1 MKLNLKTKNILFI
14 LLGAAIYAFGL
25 VNFNMKNMLAEG
37 GVTGITLIL
46 YNLFSID
53 PAISNIVLNIPLFFA
68 GWRFFR
74 RNEFIYTLIGTFS
87 LSIFLYIFQHWMT
100 FDFSLKHDLF
110 LAALFAGV
118 FIGGGLGIIFRYG
131 GTTGGS
137 DIVARITH
145 KKYGWAM
152 SKTMLIIDAAVIV
165 LSIIYLDYRQM
176 MYTLVGVFV
185 GAKMIDIIQKGAYS
199 AKAIM
204 VFSKKSDQIAEQ
216 VIKLLDR
223 SVTLMDG
230 HGGYTGRKMNVLYCV
245 VSSNEVFRLKSLIHE
260 VDPDA
265 FVTVNDVHEV
275 FGEGFAANE
284 IETTDRKTKQISQE
298 KNIHKESSEVL
309 PSKHLSSHST
319 KKPLQ

>member
-1 MKLNLKTKNILFI
+1 MNLNLKTKNVLFI

-37 GVTGITLIL
+37 GVTGLTLIL
-46 YNLFSID
+46 YNLISID
-53 PAISNIVLNIPLFFA
+53 PAVSNIVLNIPLFFA

-87 LSIFLYIFQHWMT
+87 LSFFLLVFQHWIT
-100 FDFSLKHDLF
+100 FDFSLRHDLF
-110 LAALFAGV
+110 LAALFAGA

-145 KKYGWAM
+145 KKFGWAM
-152 SKTMLIIDAAVIV
+152 SKTMLVIDAAVII
-165 LSIIYLDYRQM
+165 LSLCYLDYRQM

-185 GAKMIDIIQKGAYS
+185 GAKMIDMIQKGAYS

-204 VFSKKSDQIAEQ
+204 IFSKKSDLLAGQI
-216 VIKLLDR
+216 IKLLDR

-230 HGGYTGRKMNVLYCV
+230 KGGYTGRKMNVLYCV
-245 VSSNEVFRLKSLIHE
+245 VSRNEVFRLKSLIHE
-260 VDPDA
+260 FDPDA

-275 FGEGFAANE
+275 FGEGFAQNDVELANFTE
-284 IETTDRKTKQISQE
+284 KQLMKE
-298 KNIHKESSEVL
+298 KNNN
-309 PSKHLSSHST
+309 P
-319 KKPLQ
+319 

>member
-1 MKLNLKTKNILFI
+1 MKGCVLMKFNLQKRSILFI

-37 GVTGITLIL
+37 GVTGITLIF

-53 PAISNIVLNIPLFFA
+53 PAVSNIILNIPLFFA

-74 RNEFIYTLIGTFS
+74 RNEFIYTLLGTFS
-87 LSIFLYIFQHWMT
+87 LSFFLYIFQHWIT
-100 FDFSLKHDLF
+100 FDFSLTHDLF
-110 LAALFAGV
+110 LAALFAGA

-152 SKTMLIIDAAVIV
+152 SKTMLVIDAAVIV
-165 LSIIYLDYRQM
+165 LSLCYLDYRQM
-176 MYTLVGVFV
+176 MYTLVGIFV
-185 GAKMIDIIQKGAYS
+185 GAKMIDVIQKGAYS

-204 VFSKKSDQIAEQ
+204 IFSKKSELIADQI
-216 VIKLLDR
+216 IKLLDR
-223 SVTLMDG
+223 SVTLIDG
-230 HGGYTGRKMNVLYCV
+230 KGGYTGRKMNVLYCV
-245 VSSNEVFRLKSLIHE
+245 VSRNEVFRLKSLIKE
-260 VDPDA
+260 LDPDA

-275 FGEGFAANE
+275 FGEGFAKNDV
-284 IETTDRKTKQISQE
+284 ETNFKTK
-298 KNIHKESSEVL
+298 L
-309 PSKHLSSHST
+309 
-319 KKPLQ
+319 PLQEHVEKPTSGDSTDA

>member
-1 MKLNLKTKNILFI
+1 MKLNLQTKNMLFI

-25 VNFNMKNMLAEG
+25 VNFNMKNTLAEG
-37 GVTGITLIL
+37 GVTGLTLIL
-46 YNLFSID
+46 YNLLKID
-53 PAISNIVLNIPLFFA
+53 PAVSNIVLNIPLFFA

-74 RNEFIYTLIGTFS
+74 RNEFIYTLVGTFS
-87 LSIFLYIFQHWMT
+87 LSFFLYIFQHWIT
-100 FDFSLKHDLF
+100 FDFSLRHDLF
-110 LAALFAGV
+110 LAALFAGA

-152 SKTMLIIDAAVIV
+152 SKTMLIIDAAVII
-165 LSIIYLDYRQM
+165 LSIFYLDYRQM

-204 VFSKKSDQIAEQ
+204 IFSRKSHVLAEQ
-216 VIKLLDR
+216 IIKLLDR
-223 SVTLMDG
+223 SVTLIDG
-230 HGGYTGRKMNVLYCV
+230 QGGYTKRKMNVLYCV
-245 VSSNEVFRLKSLIHE
+245 VSRNEVFRLKSLIHE
-260 VDPDA
+260 LDPDA

-275 FGEGFAANE
+275 FGEGFAKNDV
-284 IETTDRKTKQISQE
+284 ETADWQAKASSQQTE
-298 KNIHKESSEVL
+298 Q
-309 PSKHLSSHST
+309 ST
-319 KKPLQ
+319 KTDKPQ

>member
-1 MKLNLKTKNILFI
+1 MKWNLQTKNILFI

-46 YNLFSID
+46 YNLLSID
-53 PAISNIVLNIPLFFA
+53 PAVSNIVLNIPLFFA
-68 GWRFFR
+68 GWRFFK

-87 LSIFLYIFQHWMT
+87 LSFFLYIFQHWIT
-100 FDFSLKHDLF
+100 FDFSLTHDLF
-110 LAALFAGV
+110 LAALFAGA
-118 FIGGGLGIIFRYG
+118 FIGGGLGVIFRYG

-145 KKYGWAM
+145 KKFGWAM
-152 SKTMLIIDAAVIV
+152 SQTMLVIDAAVI
-165 LSIIYLDYRQM
+165 IISLCYLDYRQM

-185 GAKMIDIIQKGAYS
+185 GAKMIDVIQKGAYS

-204 VFSKKSDQIAEQ
+204 IFSKRSETIAKQIIS
-216 VIKLLDR
+216 VLDR

-230 HGGYTGRKMNVLYCV
+230 KGGYTGKEMNVLYCV
-245 VSSNEVFRLKSLIHE
+245 VSRNEVFRLKSLIHE
-260 VDPDA
+260 IDPNA

-275 FGEGFAANE
+275 FGEGFANNDVE
-284 IETTDRKTKQISQE
+284 MTTKFVDKTSRSGRR
-298 KNIHKESSEVL
+298 NR
-309 PSKHLSSHST
+309 
-319 KKPLQ
+319 

>member
-1 MKLNLKTKNILFI
+1 MKLDLKKKDILFI

-25 VNFNMKNMLAEG
+25 VNFNMKNQLAEG

-46 YNLFSID
+46 YNLLKID

-68 GWRFFR
+68 GWKFFR

-87 LSIFLYIFQHWMT
+87 LSFFLFVFQHLIT
-100 FDFSLKHDLF
+100 FDFTLKHDLF

-145 KKYGWAM
+145 KRYGWAM
-152 SKTMLIIDAAVIV
+152 SKTMLIIDATVILV
-165 LSIIYLDYRQM
+165 SLVYLDYRQM

-185 GAKMIDIIQKGAYS
+185 GARMIDTIQKGAYS
-199 AKAIM
+199 GKAVMI
-204 VFSKKSDQIAEQ
+204 FSRKSDEIAKKIIES
-216 VIKLLDR
+216 LDR
-223 SVTLMDG
+223 SLTLIDG
-230 HGGYTGRKMNVLYCV
+230 KGGYTRREMNVLYCV
-245 VSSNEVFRLKSLIHE
+245 VSRNEVFRLKNLIRE
-260 VDPDA
+260 IDPEA

-275 FGEGFAANE
+275 FGEGF
-284 IETTDRKTKQISQE
+284 TMDKTLPDPKQIR
-298 KNIHKESSEVL
+298 
-309 PSKHLSSHST
+309 
-319 KKPLQ
+319 

>member
-1 MKLNLKTKNILFI
+1 MKLDLKKKDILFI

-25 VNFNMKNMLAEG
+25 VNFNMKNQLAEG

-46 YNLFSID
+46 YNLLKID

-68 GWRFFR
+68 GWKFFR

-87 LSIFLYIFQHWMT
+87 LSFFLFVFQHLIT
-100 FDFSLKHDLF
+100 FDFTLKHDLF

-145 KKYGWAM
+145 KRYGWAM
-152 SKTMLIIDAAVIV
+152 SKTMLIIDATVILV
-165 LSIIYLDYRQM
+165 SLVYLDYRQM

-185 GAKMIDIIQKGAYS
+185 GARMIDTIQKGAYS
-199 AKAIM
+199 GKAVMI
-204 VFSKKSDQIAEQ
+204 FSRKSDEIAKKIIES
-216 VIKLLDR
+216 LDR
-223 SVTLMDG
+223 SLTLIDG
-230 HGGYTGRKMNVLYCV
+230 KGGYTRREMNVLYCV
-245 VSSNEVFRLKSLIHE
+245 VSRNEVFRLKNLIRE
-260 VDPDA
+260 IDPEA

-275 FGEGFAANE
+275 FGEGFTMDKTLPDPKE
-284 IETTDRKTKQISQE
+284 IR
-298 KNIHKESSEVL
+298 
-309 PSKHLSSHST
+309 
-319 KKPLQ
+319 

>member
-1 MKLNLKTKNILFI
+1 MKLNLKTKDILFI

-25 VNFNMKNMLAEG
+25 INFNLKNQLAEG
-37 GVTGITLIL
+37 GVTGLTLIF

-53 PAISNIVLNIPLFFA
+53 PALSNIVLNIPLFFA
-68 GWRFFR
+68 GWKFFR

-87 LSIFLYIFQHWMT
+87 LSFFLFIFQHLIT
-100 FDFSLKHDLF
+100 FDFTLKHDLL

-152 SKTMLIIDAAVIV
+152 SKTMLVIDASVIV
-165 LSIIYLDYRQM
+165 LSLVYLDYRQM

-185 GAKMIDIIQKGAYS
+185 GARMIDIIQKGAY
-199 AKAIM
+199 AGKAVMI
-204 VFSKKSDQIAEQ
+204 FSKKSDEIARN
-216 VIKLLDR
+216 IISSLNR
-223 SVTLMDG
+223 SVTLIDG
-230 HGGYTGRKMNVLYCV
+230 KGGYTRREMNVLYCV
-245 VSSNEVFRLKSLIHE
+245 VSRNEVFRLKNLIQE
-260 VDPDA
+260 IDPDA

-275 FGEGFAANE
+275 FGEGF
-284 IETTDRKTKQISQE
+284 TYDKSKTGEQ
-298 KNIHKESSEVL
+298 N
-309 PSKHLSSHST
+309 
-319 KKPLQ
+319 